1 MTSVPSTP
9 RTPKIRKGFAS
20 SRVATPNSAL
30 LKKTIL
36 NFDPNS
42 SYMES
47 DDLSYVNETTEISF
61 DEDDEN
67 IREEDDEDDEDVEEG
82 LDEDEDD
89 EDGDDLLPSASVSDD
104 DDSGLIPMATRRE
117 PTAAERALFEE
128 DDEVSEA
135 NISGIAGAA
144 GATGTG
150 SGSGTG
156 SGVVVEGSVASAE
169 SALRKFIIKHEL
181 IRKGLHSSIGIFTL
195 WLYTLGVHQTQLIL
209 PLSTL
214 FAVIFTN
221 DYIRFR
227 NPELNQKIVK
237 QFWFLIRDKEENQ
250 YNGTLYFLVG
260 LVIIFSTCP
269 KDISLM
275 SVLLLSWADTA
286 ASTFGRQ
293 FGKYTP
299 KVGEGKSLAGC
310 IASFAT
316 GIISCYVL
324 YGYFIPGYNHVN
336 TAEDIMWTPTTSKL
350 SFPVY
355 AFLSGLIASLS
366 EMIDIG
372 GIDDNFT
379 IPVLSGG
386 FLYALVK
393 WFQV

>member
-1 MTSVPSTP
+1 MTSVPLTP

-36 NFDPNS
+36 NFDPNL
-42 SYMES
+42 SYLES

-61 DEDDEN
+61 DEDDEDN
-67 IREEDDEDDEDVEEG
+67 VGDEEDEEDVEEG
-82 LDEDEDD
+82 FDDEDD
-89 EDGDDLLPSASVSDD
+89 DEEGEDDLLPSASVTDD

-117 PTAAERALFEE
+117 PTAAESALFEI

-135 NISGIAGAA
+135 NISGIAGVA
-144 GATGTG
+144 GAGSSSSSSSG
-150 SGSGTG
+150 SGSVVADGAA
-156 SGVVVEGSVASAE
+156 GVE

-286 ASTFGRQ
+286 ALTFGRQ

-324 YGYFIPGYNHVN
+324 YGYFIPVYSHVN